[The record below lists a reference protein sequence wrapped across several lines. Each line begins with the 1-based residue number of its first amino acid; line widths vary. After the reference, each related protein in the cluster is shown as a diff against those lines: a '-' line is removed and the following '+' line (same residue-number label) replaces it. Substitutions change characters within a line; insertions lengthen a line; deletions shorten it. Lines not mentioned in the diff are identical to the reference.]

1 MNVFLKKGLIFSGS
15 ALPMDICYKT
25 HIEDKIQLSQNNKT

>member
-1 MNVFLKKGLIFSGS
+1 MNVFLKKGLAFSGS

-25 HIEDKIQLSQNNKT
+25 NIEDKIHLSQK